1 MRSMRRDACA
11 SIMAVLTALA
21 VGCKSAPPPPKPV
34 PPAKVLFV
42 ASADVNPD
50 RDGRPSPIFVRLYLL
65 KEEGAFNNASYF
77 ALLDKEQETLGPSLL
92 SREEY
97 PLRPGQT
104 LEFEM
109 KIPPEARFLAVA
121 AQYYWKDKAK
131 WKAVAPAPDMVGKHT
146 LTMNVAKSQMTI
158 MVK

>member
-1 MRSMRRDACA
+1 
-11 SIMAVLTALA
+11 MAALA
-21 VGCKSAPPPPKPV
+21 ALQIGCKSAPPKPT
-34 PPAKVLFV
+34 PPAKVTLV

-50 RDGRPSPIFVRLYLL
+50 RDGRPSPIFMRLYLL

-77 ALLDKEQETLGPSLL
+77 GLLDKEQEALGPSLI

-97 PLRPGQT
+97 ALRPGQT

-121 AQYYWKDKAK
+121 AQYYWKDQSK
-131 WKAVAPAPDMVGKHT
+131 WKSVAPAPEDDAHDKVKKPHK
-146 LTMNVAKSQMTI
+146 LTINVAKSNVGI
-158 MVK
+158 VVN